1 MSTVRRIY
9 VEKRPDYRVRAKE
22 LMQEIK
28 EYLNIQTVEGVRV
41 LIRYDVENVSEET
54 LQAALTTV
62 FSEPPLDFV
71 YEEEFPKAE
80 NEVVF
85 SVEYLP
91 GQFDQRADSA
101 MQCVK
106 LLKESEEPVI
116 QSATTYVLAGSLT
129 AEEVEQVKK
138 YCINPVDSREAEEVK
153 PETLQAIFEDP
164 ADVAIFDGF
173 TTMSEEELEKLY
185 NSLNLWKCT
194 ISL

>member
-1 MSTVRRIY
+1 MSTVKRIY

-28 EYLNIQTVEGVRV
+28 EYLNIQTVEDVRV
-41 LIRYDVENVSEET
+41 LIRYDVENVSDET

-71 YEEEFPKAE
+71 YEEAFPKAE

-129 AEEVEQVKK
+129 AEEVEQ
-138 YCINPVDSREAEEVK
+138 
-153 PETLQAIFEDP
+153 
-164 ADVAIFDGF
+164 
-173 TTMSEEELEKLY
+173 SEERLLIVSQSWLLLLLSDWGLTSDYFE
-185 NSLNLWKCT
+185 
-194 ISL
+194 